1 MLNDISTTFNK
12 RTRPGLSDRNF
23 DVPFLKA
30 IIYDQINI
38 SNRKYC
44 IKVYLKD
51 KIKQYDGSDKVY
63 SFADQELKSVLLN
76 EANLQFSKALYN
88 WSIYKK
94 LVSKGLWSW
103 ACVTLYYAQFYCVNG
118 LLNIQGNAF
127 SRPRLLTNIG
137 QEKETVFHVYTE
149 DFAAGK
155 FIFEMRNYKP
165 HEDVWRQYY
174 NVYKNYRYRIS
185 YYNELYQYDM
195 DNQFAILEIRHR
207 VNYDT
212 AFLLEDFIEYLLPPN
227 ELEDFAIK
235 MQPNI
240 FETSW
245 TEDEFL
251 KLEYIASLRIKLL
264 FDILHEIL
272 GISSHLEA
280 IRRDLYLERTSMLNN
295 LQDDTPVKDCF
306 LNWIDENHIII

>member
-1 MLNDISTTFNK
+1 
-12 RTRPGLSDRNF
+12 
-23 DVPFLKA
+23 
-30 IIYDQINI
+30 
-38 SNRKYC
+38 
-44 IKVYLKD
+44 
-51 KIKQYDGSDKVY
+51 
-63 SFADQELKSVLLN
+63 
-76 EANLQFSKALYN
+76 
-88 WSIYKK
+88 
-94 LVSKGLWSW
+94 
-103 ACVTLYYAQFYCVNG
+103 
-118 LLNIQGNAF
+118 
-127 SRPRLLTNIG
+127 
-137 QEKETVFHVYTE
+137 
-149 DFAAGK
+149 
-155 FIFEMRNYKP
+155 MRNYKP

-185 YYNELYQYDM
+185 SYNELYQYDM